1 LGRVNGFFERLE
13 LQIRISNNL
22 ELEYNRE
29 SMKLD
34 KEKVES
40 LLENH
45 LIQEILS
52 MKETVLQAAKEY
64 LEKKA

>member
-1 LGRVNGFFERLE
+1 
-13 LQIRISNNL
+13 
-22 ELEYNRE
+22 
-29 SMKLD
+29 MKLD